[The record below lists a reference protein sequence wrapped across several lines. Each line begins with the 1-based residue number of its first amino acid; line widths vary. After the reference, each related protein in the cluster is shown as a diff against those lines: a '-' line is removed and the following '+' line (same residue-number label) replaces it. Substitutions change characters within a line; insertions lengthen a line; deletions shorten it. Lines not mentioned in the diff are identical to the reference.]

1 MDAVDAVLTCALT
14 RWSPGLGDA
23 TSMGIFTVFAYA
35 FATLLGALVLVHS
48 GKFPVPS
55 RRRERLFWLGTTVA
69 LAFLCVN
76 KELDLQSFFTAVG
89 RCVSQLGGWYDQRR
103 PFQAAV
109 IAGLVTASLLT
120 AGGIAV
126 LLRGTLKRNGLA
138 LVGMLAIIA
147 FVLSRAVGFTL
158 MDSLIGM
165 RIAGW
170 RLNWVMELGGIAL
183 VSLGALWTL
192 WTLGRLRQ
200 RSRSDPC
207 AAAQHSRPVAET
219 RRS

>member
-1 MDAVDAVLTCALT
+1 MDYADAVLACALT

-23 TSMGIFTVFAYA
+23 TAMGMFTVFAYA
-35 FATLLGALVLVHS
+35 FAALLALLVLVRS
-48 GKFPVPS
+48 GAFPAES
-55 RRRERLFWLGTTVA
+55 RRRERIFWLGTTLA

-76 KELDLQSFFTAVG
+76 KELDLQSFFTAAG

-109 IAGLVTASLLT
+109 IAGLLAASLVTA
-120 AGGIAV
+120 AGVAV
-126 LLRGTLKRNGLA
+126 LLRGTLRRNGLA
-138 LVGMLAIIA
+138 LLGMLVIIG

-158 MDSLIGM
+158 MDSLIDM
-165 RIAGW
+165 RINGW

-192 WTLGRLRQ
+192 AVLGRRRQ
-200 RSRSDPC
+200 GRQFDSAVPR
-207 AAAQHSRPVAET
+207 ALAT
-219 RRS
+219 RR